1 MKLSSSGSVDEGLLE
16 RVRTTL
22 ASVSGP
28 VTPARVATVLRAEGA
43 VLGDAAVLEVTDM
56 LRAEIAG
63 AGPLEPLLRSEGVT
77 DVLVNGPSEVWVDRG
92 SGPERTSVRFRDAAA
107 VRRLAQRLAS
117 SAGRRLDDASP
128 YVDAR
133 LPSGV
138 RFHAVLPPVAPDGPA
153 ISLRVPA
160 RVAFSLDDLVSCG
173 SVPPEI
179 APWLFAI
186 MRARMAF
193 LVSGG
198 TGTGKTTVLGAL
210 LGVADHGERIVIVE
224 DSSELRPAHPH
235 VVRLEGR
242 RANVEGAGQ
251 VGLDELVRQ
260 ALRMRP
266 DRIVVGE
273 ARGTEMVDLLA
284 ALNTGHEGG
293 CGTLHANSTRDVPAR
308 LEALGSAAGLGRD
321 AVHAQAGAALDVL
334 VHLTRT
340 GTGHRRLAEIDVLA
354 RSEEGWLESRCAFS
368 VHTDGTVAEGPG
380 RAELAAGLAQR
391 GWTP

>member
-1 MKLSSSGSVDEGLLE
+1 
-16 RVRTTL
+16 
-22 ASVSGP
+22 
-28 VTPARVATVLRAEGA
+28 
-43 VLGDAAVLEVTDM
+43 
-56 LRAEIAG
+56 
-63 AGPLEPLLRSEGVT
+63 
-77 DVLVNGPSEVWVDRG
+77 
-92 SGPERTSVRFRDAAA
+92 
-107 VRRLAQRLAS
+107 
-117 SAGRRLDDASP
+117 
-128 YVDAR
+128 
-133 LPSGV
+133 
-138 RFHAVLPPVAPDGPA
+138 
-153 ISLRVPA
+153 
-160 RVAFSLDDLVSCG
+160 
-173 SVPPEI
+173 
-179 APWLFAI
+179 
-186 MRARMAF
+186 
-193 LVSGG
+193 
-198 TGTGKTTVLGAL
+198 VLGAL